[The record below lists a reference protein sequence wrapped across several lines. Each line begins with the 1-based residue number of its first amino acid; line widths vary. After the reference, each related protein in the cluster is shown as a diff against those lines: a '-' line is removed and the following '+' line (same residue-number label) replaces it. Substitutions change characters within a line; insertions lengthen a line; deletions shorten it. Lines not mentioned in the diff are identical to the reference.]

1 MRLDKFLVEMGI
13 GSRSQVKQYV
23 KKGTVT
29 VNGAPVK
36 SSDVKIDENND
47 TIKYNGRILNYSRY
61 RYFLLNK
68 PAGCVS
74 ATKDNVHQT
83 VIDLLKGENTKDLS
97 PVGRLDID
105 TEGLLLLTND
115 GALTHHLLSP
125 AHHIPKT
132 YYAEID
138 GYVTDDTIN
147 LFATGVDIGDEKP
160 TLPADLRVILFRQHR
175 CQIGD
180 RTHNNRGT
188 FHQVKRMFE
197 AVGMKVTFL
206 RRIAMGELKID
217 ESLPTG
223 AYRSLSEEEVS
234 LLRFDMPQ

>member
-83 VIDLLKGENTKDLS
+83 VIDLLKGENTKGLS

-138 GYVTDDTIN
+138 GYV
-147 LFATGVDIGDEKP
+147 P
-160 TLPADLRVILFRQHR
+160 
-175 CQIGD
+175 
-180 RTHNNRGT
+180 
-188 FHQVKRMFE
+188 
-197 AVGMKVTFL
+197 
-206 RRIAMGELKID
+206 
-217 ESLPTG
+217 
-223 AYRSLSEEEVS
+223 
-234 LLRFDMPQ
+234 

>member
-160 TLPADLRVILFRQHR
+160 TLPADLRILSSDSTAARSEIELIIPGSSGTLVLSTQQSCPSLHS
-175 CQIGD
+175 ISSPVYLSAVK
-180 RTHNNRGT
+180 TH
-188 FHQVKRMFE
+188 
-197 AVGMKVTFL
+197 
-206 RRIAMGELKID
+206 ISSD
-217 ESLPTG
+217 S
-223 AYRSLSEEEVS
+223 YS
-234 LLRFDMPQ
+234 LLTNVTSPRNL